1 MTRPSRDGNNEFETV
16 LHPRRRVSTL
26 LRPMPAFRIG
36 NEHTV
41 TVDQIEPQ
49 GLASARLPEGTLYI
63 HGGAVP
69 GDTLRVRVA
78 RKSRKVFEAEI
89 VEVVGKSPLRVDP
102 RCRYFG
108 HCGGCKRQ
116 NLLYSAQLD
125 LKRQAV
131 EDAFARHQV
140 EVPGGVPTPLA
151 APKLYEYRNKM
162 EYSFGARRWLTD
174 WEIASGAPMRKDF
187 ALGLHL
193 PLHYDRVVDLH
204 ECHLPPPP
212 AVAVLNG
219 LRALALEHGWAAWNT
234 RTHEGYLR
242 HLGMRLPARSSDVLV
257 NLVTSTDD
265 PQRIAIVQEFLQ
277 REIPAVTTLVNT
289 IHSGLA
295 QVAIGERQI
304 VVYGSGSVIDR
315 IGRHEFKI
323 GPSSFFQTNTEQA
336 ERLYELALQFA
347 DLTQDD
353 LVYDLFSGVGTITLF
368 VSGHAKRVLGLELDA
383 EAVHHAR
390 QNAERNGVTN
400 VAFESG
406 DIAEKLTH
414 DLVRKYGEPDVV
426 IVDPPRAGLHPKVVQ
441 KLGALRPRRLVY
453 VSCNPE
459 SQAKDIAALA
469 PAYSLARVAPVDLFP
484 HTDHVENVALL
495 LAKTVPF

>member
-1 MTRPSRDGNNEFETV
+1 
-16 LHPRRRVSTL
+16 
-26 LRPMPAFRIG
+26 MPAFRIG